1 MEKQPLQPEGLENL
15 LGQLYALPD
24 PELLLKAAAIA
35 ADFRTWIASH
45 FVLSTQ
51 QLNFLAA
58 LDNRFVASS
67 AIYCSD
73 FVQRRLP
80 IVLLKTNPEEEE
92 EDKPRGKIITF
103 AKVSTG
109 TDTQPEQHYEASETL
124 TFTISYIVI

>member
-24 PELLLKAAAIA
+24 SELLLKAAAIA
-35 ADFRTWIASH
+35 ADFRAWIASH

-103 AKVSTG
+103 AKATTA
-109 TDTQPEQHYEASETL
+109 TDTQPQQHFEASESL
-124 TFTISYIVI
+124 TFTINYPYI